1 MVALIGLVLVAIVG
15 AGGLY
20 YVVQR
25 YGTDLPDYRQL
36 ATYSPPTVTRVYA
49 GDGRLLQ
56 EYAQEKRVFVPVEAM
71 PKRLIQ
77 AFLAAEDKNFY
88 THPGIDP
95 LSIVRAALTN
105 VERLVSDERPVGA
118 STITQQVAKNF
129 LLSNEVTLERKIKEA
144 LLAFR
149 MEQAFT
155 KDQIL
160 ELYLNQIYLGLG
172 SYGVAAAALNY
183 FDKSLDELS
192 TAEAAYLA
200 GLPKAPSW
208 YHPTRQPEAAKGR
221 RDWVIG
227 RMEDLGVISA
237 EEARRAEAEP
247 LMMRRRA
254 PTEMAVAEYFAEEVR
269 RELVGEHGDAFLYE
283 GGLSIQTTL
292 SPHLQEIADRALVDG
307 LISYDR
313 RRGWR
318 GPVAT
323 LELTEGWQSRLVQ
336 IDQTDGRD
344 RWQLGAVLE
353 VDADGAAIGFPDG
366 RTGVLPLAELTWA
379 RSVPD
384 ENGSRGPQIT
394 HPDQVVT
401 PGDVVWV
408 EALPVEEG
416 DAATGTGEAPPKFAL
431 RQPPEVEG
439 AMVAMNPHTGRVL
452 ALSGGY
458 SFQRSVF
465 NRATQALRQP
475 GSALK
480 PFIYLAGL
488 ASGLTPSSI
497 FLDAPIVLDQ
507 GPGLG
512 KWKPVNY
519 SNQFYGPSTL
529 RLGLE
534 KSRNVMTVRLA
545 QAIGMDRVYEMADR
559 FDLTRGLGRNLAS
572 ALGASEVY
580 LLELTTAYAMLVN
593 GGKRIEP
600 ALIERIQDRHGET
613 VIRRDERTCPD
624 CRDVAWQ
631 GQATPVLADQRR
643 AGDRSRAGLSDGQPA
658 ARRRR
663 ARHRRARQVDRQAG
677 RRQDR
682 HLERQPRRLV
692 HRLHAGPRGRRLYRL
707 RPAQEPRPRRAGRLG
722 RVAGLRA
729 VHDGSL
735 GRPAGDAVPGAAG
748 RAPGPGRRRDR
759 PAAGSGHR
767 DGHPRGLP
775 ARHRADPLDPRGR
788 RDGGQPGSLSRA
800 AIRRQ
805 RRDGRVARRRARA
818 ERSGDDPA
826 AAPAAAAAGDAG
838 RQPEHRRPVL
848 TSPAGP
854 SGQGR
859 GGYRIDAAV
868 LDGAPT
874 HRQRRAETDHA
885 SRDRESR
892 RRDRAGPGPAEEASL
907 TGTRPSTASTS

>member
-1 MVALIGLVLVAIVG
+1 MRKLRKLLMVALIGLLLVAIAG
-15 AGGLY
+15 AGGVFYLFH
-20 YVVQR
+20 R
-25 YGTDLPDYRQL
+25 YGTDLPEYRQL
-36 ATYSPPTVTRVYA
+36 ANYRPPTVTRVYA
-49 GDGRLLQ
+49 GDGRLMQ

-88 THPGIDP
+88 SHPGIDP
-95 LSIVRAALTN
+95 LSIVRAVLTN
-105 VERLVSDERPVGA
+105 VERLVTDERPVGA

-129 LLSNEVTLERKIKEA
+129 LLTNEVTLERKIKEA
-144 LLAFR
+144 MLAFR
-149 MEQAFT
+149 IEQAFT

-208 YHPTRQPEAAKGR
+208 YHPIRQPEAARGR

-237 EEARRAEAEP
+237 QEADQARAEA
-247 LMMRRRA
+247 LVMRRRA
-254 PTEMAVAEYFAEEVR
+254 PTEMAVAEYFTEEVR
-269 RELVGEHGDAFLYE
+269 RELVDQHGEAFLYE

-292 SPHLQEIADRALVDG
+292 SPQLQTLADRALLDG
-307 LISYDR
+307 LIAYDR
-313 RRGWR
+313 RHGWR
-318 GPVAT
+318 GPAARI
-323 LELTEGWQSRLVQ
+323 ELTEGWQSRLVE
-336 IDQTDGRD
+336 IDQTEGLD
-344 RWQLGAVLE
+344 RWQIAAVLE
-353 VDADGAAIGFPDG
+353 VAADGATVGFADG

-379 RSVPD
+379 RAAGED
-384 ENGSRGPQIT
+384 GLGPEIS
-394 HPDQVVT
+394 HPEQVVA

-408 EALPVEEG
+408 EALPAEETDTT
-416 DAATGTGEAPPKFAL
+416 DAEAAADTSDGPPRFTL

-439 AMVAMNPHTGRVL
+439 AVVAMNPHTGRVL
-452 ALSGGY
+452 AISGGY
-458 SFQRSVF
+458 SFKRSVF

-497 FLDAPIVLDQ
+497 FLDAPIVIDQ

-545 QAIGMDRVYEMADR
+545 QTIGMERVVDMAER
-559 FDLTRGLGRNLAS
+559 FDLERGLGLNLAA
-572 ALGASEVY
+572 ALGANEVT

-593 GGKRIEP
+593 GGKGIEP
-600 ALIERIQDRHGET
+600 ALIERIQDRHGKT
-613 VIRRDERTCPD
+613 VIRRDERECPA
-624 CRDVAWQ
+624 CQDVAWQ
-631 GQATPVLADQRR
+631 DQADPDPGRR
-643 AGDRSRAGLSDGQPA
+643 ARDGDRARAGLPDGQPA
-658 ARRRR
+658 AWRDR
-663 ARHRRARQVDRQAG
+663 ARHRGTRALDRQAG

-682 HLERQPRRLV
+682 HLERQPRCLV
-692 HRLHAGPRGRRLYRL
+692 RRLHAGPRGWSLCRL
-707 RPAQEPRPRRAGRLG
+707 RSAEKPWGRRAGRF
-722 RVAGLRA
+722 RRA
-729 VHDGSL
+729 ADLHRRDDRGAR
-735 GRPAGDAVPGAAG
+735 RPAGDAVPGAAR

-759 PAAGSGHR
+759 PAAGTEHR
-767 DGHPRGLP
+767 DGDPGGFP
-775 ARHRADPLDPRGR
+775 ARHRADHGEPRRWRHGVDR
-788 RDGGQPGSLSRA
+788 PGNLSGA
-800 AIRRQ
+800 AIRQQWCRERVVFGRGAGHRAARQ
-805 RRDGRVARRRARA
+805 P
-818 ERSGDDPA
+818 RSGGRGRHPA
-826 AAPAAAAAGDAG
+826 ADAAPAATDRSR

-848 TSPAGP
+848 SQRAGL
-854 SGQGR
+854 SGQRGR
-859 GGYRIDAAV
+859 AKGPADRRPA
-868 LDGAPT
+868 T
-874 HRQRRAETDHA
+874 QRRPPCEPR
-885 SRDRESR
+885 SRISR
-892 RRDRAGPGPAEEASL
+892 KRSSRVWPC
-907 TGTRPSTASTS
+907 